1 MNNKK
6 GGFGTKFVLILILM
20 LASAAGGAYA
30 YRVLDG
36 KMAVREAN
44 KVIERVDLADY
55 DNIDAPTVQDYIEK
69 AKKDLEIA
77 KTRKEAYEIMFD
89 FNEDIS
95 KVMTSA
101 QKELKAAREANQTAN
116 LPNTTEN
123 ENQSGNLFGELF
135 KDDNANTDNNTTD
148 SF

>member
-20 LASAAGGAYA
+20 LISAAGGAYA

-44 KVIERVDLADY
+44 KVIERVDVADY
-55 DNIDAPTVQDYIEK
+55 DNTDAPTVQDYIEK

-77 KTRKEAYEIMFD
+77 KTRKEAYEVIFD

-95 KVMTSA
+95 KIMTSA
-101 QKELKAAREANQTAN
+101 QKELKAAREANQAAN
-116 LPNTTEN
+116 LPGSTEN
-123 ENQSGNLFGELF
+123 EKQSNNLFGELF
-135 KDDNANTDNNTTD
+135 KDDNANTENNTTD